1 MNGKAVKLR
10 AVEIADLDLLYKWE
24 NDSSVWHISNTTT
37 PFSRYLLEEYI
48 ANANLDIYSTKQLR
62 LMIEQ
67 HETRTTIGCI
77 DLFDFDPLNR
87 RAGVGI
93 LICSEQR
100 NKGLASEALQL
111 LINYGF
117 DILNLQQL
125 YCNILS
131 DNSNSLKLFEK
142 FGFEKV
148 GLKKKWILM
157 NDLWFDEYMLQLLRK

>member
-1 MNGKAVKLR
+1 MNGKSVKLR

-67 HETRTTIGCI
+67 LESRAAIGCI

-100 NKGLASEALQL
+100 NKGFASEALGL
-111 LINYGF
+111 LIGYGF

-125 YCNILS
+125 YCNILA
-131 DNSNSLKLFEK
+131 DNTDSLKLFEK
-142 FGFEKV
+142 SGFERI

-157 NDLWFDEYMLQLLRK
+157 KDLWFDEYMLQLIRK